1 MQVVERKQERPESSI
16 VQSLSELRDIERQ
29 RLADELAARQLAEAA
44 RREARE
50 AEERRAREEAAARA
64 KAEREAQLAAEHA
77 RLEAEREARR
87 RIDAAAA
94 AELARQQVAL
104 EHTRLEREVELRR
117 EQVARTRPTWM
128 LAVTGLSLAAAGLL
142 LWVALSSRAIAE
154 EASDRARLALLDR
167 DAARAEAGA
176 AQQGLER
183 VQQELERNTRTIRLA
198 LEEMG
203 RATKQAER
211 DAVAAKLQQEQ
222 QRLRE
227 LEAQRQ
233 RELERRRR
241 EEQQRG
247 FQIPPQCKDSPFAPG
262 CPGQ

>member
-1 MQVVERKQERPESSI
+1 MQVAERKPERPESSI

-44 RREARE
+44 RLAARE
-50 AEERRAREEAAARA
+50 TEERRAREEAEARA

-104 EHTRLEREVELRR
+104 DHARMEREVELRR

-128 LAVTGLSLAAAGLL
+128 MAVTALSLAAAGLL
-142 LWVALSSRAIAE
+142 LWVALSSRALAE

-167 DAARAEAGA
+167 DAARADAQA
-176 AQQGLER
+176 AQQGLEG
-183 VQQELERNTRTIRLA
+183 VKLELERNARAIRLA

-203 RATKQAER
+203 RAKKQAER
-211 DAVAAKLQQEQ
+211 DAVGAKLQQEQ
-222 QRLRE
+222 QRARE
-227 LEAQRQ
+227 LEAQRL

-247 FQIPPQCKDSPFAPG
+247 FQIPPQCKDTPFAPG
-262 CPGQ
+262 CTGR